1 MTSTGSSG
9 DSIQPTVEP
18 GAASVGHIPSGLFV
32 VCAQHP
38 GTQVVEGYL
47 ASWVQQVSFEPLMV
61 SLAIKPGRPAC
72 DLILQGNV
80 FTVNVI
86 GDHDNGYVRHFWSGY
101 DPESNPFD
109 SLALRRGR
117 SGGIVLEAAK
127 SAMECG
133 LHSSTQPGD
142 HIVVIARVL
151 DCYVLNELARPL
163 VHIRE
168 TGLTY

>member
-1 MTSTGSSG
+1 
-9 DSIQPTVEP
+9 
-18 GAASVGHIPSGLFV
+18 VGHIPSGLFV
-32 VCAQHP
+32 VCAQDP
-38 GTQVVEGYL
+38 GTQAVEGYL
-47 ASWVQQVSFEPLMV
+47 ASWVQQVSFEPLLV

-72 DLILQGNV
+72 DLILQGHV

-86 GDHDNGYVRHFWSGY
+86 GDHDNAYMEHFWSGY

-109 SLALRRGR
+109 RLALRRGE

-127 SAMECG
+127 SAMECR
-133 LHSSTQPGD
+133 LHSSARPGD
-142 HIVVIARVL
+142 HVVVIARVL
-151 DCYVLNELARPL
+151 NCYLLNDLAKPL